1 MKQESIKEFQIVG
14 AAVKK
19 VPNPQWCLHL
29 ASRGGELLPQAIK
42 KKQTNK
48 QTKIF
53 TGLFPASH
61 SQVLPVFFPEVTPA
75 DFETFLF

>member
-1 MKQESIKEFQIVG
+1 VG
-14 AAVKK
+14 AAMEK
-19 VPNPQWCLHL
+19 VPNPERCLQL

-42 KKQTNK
+42 KNK

-53 TGLFPASH
+53 TELFPAGH

-75 DFETFLF
+75 DFERFLF

>member
-42 KKQTNK
+42 KKNKQTNK
-48 QTKIF
+48 DFHWALSRQS
-53 TGLFPASH
+53 FPS
-61 SQVLPVFFPEVTPA
+61 SSCVLSGGNA
-75 DFETFLF
+75 R